1 MKYQLS
7 YWDACLALR
16 RQFLNTPG
24 APRQV
29 DQLKEPLTMR
39 PPWTPLPRRLG
50 AYSARSTDRNHSIT
64 LWLDHC
70 TTSEGERLLCE
81 REKESGEVRPTGPTR
96 LLCGASLC
104 ESLALDASPRPTLMP
119 TDPGLHASCL
129 RTCLVSKKLSSHS
142 TCRIFYSEI
151 SNSRIPLLPDS
162 LVTSRLTHEDMEL
175 FIQ

>member
-96 LLCGASLC
+96 LLCGDRLC
-104 ESLALDASPRPTLMP
+104 ESVSPRCLTQANP
-119 TDPGLHASCL
+119 HA
-129 RTCLVSKKLSSHS
+129 
-142 TCRIFYSEI
+142 Y
-151 SNSRIPLLPDS
+151 
-162 LVTSRLTHEDMEL
+162 
-175 FIQ
+175 